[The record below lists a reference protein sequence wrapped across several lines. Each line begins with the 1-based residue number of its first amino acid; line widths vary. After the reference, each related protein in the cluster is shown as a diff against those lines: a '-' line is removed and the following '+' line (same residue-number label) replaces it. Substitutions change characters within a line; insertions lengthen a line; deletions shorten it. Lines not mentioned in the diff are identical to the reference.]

1 MEKPTLRQESLP
13 RGYRVQRRHGGER
26 ELHCQEDRD
35 HHDEHHGGA
44 VGVPLPP
51 VPGLLIAR
59 LDPEY
64 RESPER
70 KSSLIRF
77 SRKF

>member
-44 VGVPLPP
+44 VGIPLPP
-51 VPGLLIAR
+51 VSLLLTESKHREPSESERVKTKLIDFPFPG
-59 LDPEY
+59 
-64 RESPER
+64 
-70 KSSLIRF
+70 
-77 SRKF
+77 